1 MGWEV
6 KMEQTANIPVYLLT
20 QLYFLYTEK
29 FESEIRSTSDKLIF
43 LLICYK

>member
-29 FESEIRSTSDKLIF
+29 FESEIRSTSDKF
-43 LLICYK
+43 FVNLL